1 MLFTRS
7 RSIYFVL
14 LRSIILRT
22 KKIVSTHFGVARLF
36 VVVVVVVVVVVGRAD
51 LATIDLNR
59 LGW

>member
-1 MLFTRS
+1 MLFTWS

-36 VVVVVVVVVVVGRAD
+36 VFVVVVVVVVSRAD